1 MFICLRD
8 FDFIS
13 IVYGQSPNVFWRG
26 AKCGRGDT
34 SILDEGGGDLAKTP
48 CGWVHAFP
56 PPESFQGVAESL
68 PALFS
73 FQVNTLEGVLSA
85 FLVHGIKLAHSWIP
99 G

>member
-8 FDFIS
+8 FGFIS
-13 IVYGQSPNVFWRG
+13 IVYGQSLNVFWRG

-56 PPESFQGVAESL
+56 PPSLSRESQRVFQPFSPFRSTRWKESS
-68 PALFS
+68 P
-73 FQVNTLEGVLSA
+73 LSLSMA
-85 FLVHGIKLAHSWIP
+85 
-99 G
+99 